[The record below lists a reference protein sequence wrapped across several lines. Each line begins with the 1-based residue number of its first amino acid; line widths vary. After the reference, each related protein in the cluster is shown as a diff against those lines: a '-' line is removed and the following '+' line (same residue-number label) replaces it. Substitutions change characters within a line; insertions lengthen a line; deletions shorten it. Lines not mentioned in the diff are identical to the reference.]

1 MIFFRSESKE
11 STRIAEEFAKI
22 SDLNCELCEA
32 DGYNFEVLEHLRL
45 PIVLILE
52 KSSSLHEFLVKKEK
66 DSKDFRAYRRRYLN
80 NLSYVVVNC
89 GDLAFA
95 QFVDEGLKEL
105 GARRLLNLSEL
116 SKELVEDFENKLDKN

>member
-1 MIFFRSESKE
+1 MILFRSESNE
-11 STRIAEEFAKI
+11 STRLAEEFAKI

-32 DGYNFEVLEHLRL
+32 DGYDFEVLEHLSL

-52 KSSSLHEFLVKKEK
+52 KSPVLHKFLVKKEK
-66 DSKDFRAYRRRYLN
+66 DSKDVRAYRRRYLN
-80 NLSYVVVNC
+80 NLRYVVVNC

-105 GARRLLNLSEL
+105 GAKRLLNLSEL
-116 SKELVEDFENKLDKN
+116 SSEFVDDFKNKI